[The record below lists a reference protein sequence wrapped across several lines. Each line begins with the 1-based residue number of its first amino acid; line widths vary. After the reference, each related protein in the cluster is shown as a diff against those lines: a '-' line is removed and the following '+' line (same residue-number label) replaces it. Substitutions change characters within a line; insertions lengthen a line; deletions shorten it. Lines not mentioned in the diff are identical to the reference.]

1 MVDVQPSELRAMLL
15 GCAYF
20 FFLFSSYFI
29 LRPIRDAMAVASGI
43 SKLPWL
49 FAGTLGA
56 MLLANPL
63 FSALVVRFPVRR
75 FIVITYQFFALN
87 LIGFY
92 VLNRV
97 LDGQA
102 LAVLGGVFFVWA
114 SVFNLFVLS
123 VFWSFMV
130 DHFRSDQAKRLFG
143 FIGVGGTAG

>member
-1 MVDVQPSELRAMLL
+1 MLL

-56 MLLANPL
+56 MLLANPI

-87 LIGFY
+87 LIGFDVGY
-92 VLNRV
+92 PRPPLMPLAETAVAAVRE
-97 LDGQA
+97 A
-102 LAVLGGVFFVWA
+102 LHALQGSLV
-114 SVFNLFVLS
+114 
-123 VFWSFMV
+123 
-130 DHFRSDQAKRLFG
+130 
-143 FIGVGGTAG
+143 